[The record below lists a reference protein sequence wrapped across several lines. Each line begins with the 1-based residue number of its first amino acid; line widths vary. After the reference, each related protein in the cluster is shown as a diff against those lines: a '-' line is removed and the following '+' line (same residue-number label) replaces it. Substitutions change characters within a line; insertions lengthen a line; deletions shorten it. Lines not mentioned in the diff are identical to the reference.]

1 MLWIFLAILFASIA
15 LGLPIAFGLGVAA
28 VVMAVLSDIPL
39 SILIEQSI
47 RGVNSFPLLAIP
59 FFILVGEVMSAGG
72 IARRL
77 MDLAGA
83 LVGFIRGGLGQ
94 VAITGSMFFGGISGS
109 AVADT
114 AATGAM
120 MIPSMT
126 RQGYTAPQATAINT
140 VSSVIGIII
149 PPSIPLILYGIVTE
163 TSISR
168 LFIAG
173 IVPGLLIGLALMVTT
188 FIMASL
194 EHAGQTRKFRL
205 APLWQAF
212 KAAWLALVLPVIVV
226 GGIIAGVFTA
236 TEAAVAALLYSLFIS
251 VVCYREIRLGD
262 LWGMCIR
269 TARLTGMVMLLLAFA
284 TVIAWFLTINMVPQT
299 LVQQVQAI
307 TQEPFLLLLIVAA
320 LLLLIVAALLL
331 LIVAALLLL
340 IGFVMDLTPAM
351 VIMAPMLAPIVTSV
365 GVDPAYFGVLMAFIL
380 GIGLLTPPVGT
391 CLYVG
396 CGVGKVSMES
406 LVKAMLPYYAALL
419 VMLLV
424 LVAFPGLVTWLPDL
438 TAVRGN

>member
-1 MLWIFLAILFASIA
+1 MLWIFLGILFASIA
-15 LGLPIAFGLGVAA
+15 IGLPIAFGLGIAA
-28 VVMAVLSDIPL
+28 VVLAVISDIPL
-39 SILIEQSI
+39 SILIEQSL
-47 RGVNSFPLLAIP
+47 RGVNNFPLLAIP

-77 MDLAGA
+77 MELAGA

-114 AATGAM
+114 AATGSM
-120 MIPSMT
+120 MIPSMKQ
-126 RQGYTAPQATAINT
+126 QGYSAPHATAINT

-149 PPSIPLILYGIVTE
+149 PPSIPLILFGIVTE

-173 IVPGLLIGLALMVTT
+173 IVPGVMIGFALMVTT
-188 FIMASL
+188 FIMASI

-205 APLWQAF
+205 DLLWHAF
-212 KAAWLALVLPVIVV
+212 KQAWLAMLLPVIVI
-226 GGIIAGVFTA
+226 GGIIGGVFTA

-251 VVCYREIRLGD
+251 LVVYREFQVRE
-262 LWGMCIR
+262 LWGMLVR
-269 TARLTGMVMLLLAFA
+269 TARLTGMVLLLLAFA

-299 LVQQVQAI
+299 LVEQVRAI
-307 TQEPFLLLLIVAA
+307 TQDPFWLLMIVAGLLLLV
-320 LLLLIVAALLL
+320 
-331 LIVAALLLL
+331 
-340 IGFVMDLTPAM
+340 GFVMDLTPAM
-351 VIMAPMLAPIVTSV
+351 VIMAPMLTPIVTSV
-365 GVDPAYFGVLMAFIL
+365 GIDPVYFGVLMAFVL

-396 CGVGKVSMES
+396 CGVGKVSMEQ

-419 VMLLV
+419 VV
-424 LVAFPGLVTWLPDL
+424 LVILIAFPGLVTWLPEL
-438 TAVRGN
+438 TAVSGN

>member
-1 MLWIFLAILFASIA
+1 MLWIFLGILFASLA
-15 LGLPIAFGLGVAA
+15 LGLPIAFGLGIAA

-39 SILIEQSI
+39 SIMIEQSV

-59 FFILVGEVMSAGG
+59 FFILVGEVMSNGG

-77 MDLAGA
+77 MELAGA
-83 LVGFIRGGLGQ
+83 LVGFVRGGLGQ

-120 MIPSMT
+120 MIPPMKQ
-126 RQGYTAPQATAINT
+126 QGYTAPQATAINT

-149 PPSIPLILYGIVTE
+149 PPSIPLILFGIVTE

-173 IVPGLLIGLALMVTT
+173 IVPGILIAFALMATT
-188 FIMASL
+188 FIMATIG
-194 EHAGQTRKFRL
+194 HAGQTRKFRL
-205 APLWQAF
+205 DVLWEAF
-212 KAAWLALVLPVIVV
+212 KAAWLALVLPVIVI
-226 GGIIAGVFTA
+226 GGIIGGVFTA

-251 VVCYREIRLGD
+251 LVVYREFKLRE
-262 LWGMCIR
+262 LWGMLIR
-269 TARLTGMVMLLLAFA
+269 TARLTGMVLLLLAFA

-299 LVQQVQAI
+299 LVTQVQAI
-307 TQEPFLLLLIVAA
+307 TQEPFLLLLIVAG
-320 LLLLIVAALLL
+320 LLLLV
-331 LIVAALLLL
+331 
-340 IGFVMDLTPAM
+340 GFVMDLTPAM
-351 VIMAPMLAPIVTSV
+351 VIMAPMLTPIVTSV
-365 GVDPAYFGVLMAFIL
+365 GVDPVYFGVLMSFIL

-396 CGVGKVSMES
+396 CGVGKVSMEQ

-419 VMLLV
+419 VV
-424 LVAFPGLVTWLPDL
+424 LVILIAFPGIVTWLPDL

>member
-1 MLWIFLAILFASIA
+1 MLWIFLGILFASIA
-15 LGLPIAFGLGVAA
+15 IGLPIAFGLGVAA
-28 VVMAVLSDIPL
+28 VVMAVLSDISL
-39 SILIEQSI
+39 SVLVEQSI
-47 RGVNSFPLLAIP
+47 RGVNNFPLLAIP

-83 LVGFIRGGLGQ
+83 LVGFIKGGLGQ

-120 MIPSMT
+120 MIPSMKQ
-126 RQGYTAPQATAINT
+126 QGYSAPHATAINT

-173 IVPGLLIGLALMVTT
+173 IVPGLLIGGALMVTT
-188 FIMASL
+188 FIMASI
-194 EHAGQTRKFRL
+194 EHAGQTRRFRL
-205 APLWQAF
+205 DILWQAF
-212 KAAWLALVLPVIVV
+212 KSAALALFLPVIVI
-226 GGIIAGVFTA
+226 GGIIGGVFTA

-251 VVCYREIRLGD
+251 LVVYREFHPRE
-262 LWGMCIR
+262 LWGMLIR
-269 TARLTGMVMLLLAFA
+269 TARLTGMVLLLLAFA

-299 LVQQVQAI
+299 LVMQVQAI
-307 TQEPFLLLLIVAA
+307 TQDPFWLLMIVAA
-320 LLLLIVAALLL
+320 LLLLV
-331 LIVAALLLL
+331 
-340 IGFVMDLTPAM
+340 GFVMDLTPAM
-351 VIMAPMLAPIVTSV
+351 VIMAPMLTPIVV
-365 GVDPAYFGVLMAFIL
+365 AVNIDPAYFGVLMAYVL

-396 CGVGKVSMES
+396 CGVGRVTMEQ
-406 LVKAMLPYYAALL
+406 LVRAMLPYYVALL
-419 VMLLV
+419 VV
-424 LVAFPGLVTWLPDL
+424 LVILIAFPGLVTWLPDL

>member
-1 MLWIFLAILFASIA
+1 MLWIFLGILFASLA
-15 LGLPIAFGLGVAA
+15 LGLPIAFGLGIVA

-59 FFILVGEVMSAGG
+59 FFILVGEVMSNGG

-77 MDLAGA
+77 MELAGA
-83 LVGFIRGGLGQ
+83 LVGFVRGGLGQ

-126 RQGYTAPQATAINT
+126 KQGYTAPQATAINT

-173 IVPGLLIGLALMVTT
+173 IVPGILIGFGLMTTT
-188 FIMASL
+188 FIMATIG
-194 EHAGQTRKFRL
+194 HAGQTRKFRFDV
-205 APLWQAF
+205 LWQAF
-212 KAAWLALVLPVIVV
+212 KAAWLALVLPVLVI
-226 GGIIAGVFTA
+226 GGIIGGIFTA

-251 VVCYREIRLGD
+251 LVVYREFKITA
-262 LWGMCIR
+262 LWGMLIR
-269 TARLTGMVMLLLAFA
+269 TARLTGMVLLLLAFA

-299 LVQQVQAI
+299 LVTQVQAI
-307 TQEPFLLLLIVAA
+307 TQDPFLLLLIVAG
-320 LLLLIVAALLL
+320 LLLLV
-331 LIVAALLLL
+331 
-340 IGFVMDLTPAM
+340 GFVMDLTPAM
-351 VIMAPMLAPIVTSV
+351 VIMAPMLTPIVTSV
-365 GVDPAYFGVLMAFIL
+365 GVDPVYFGVLMAFIL

-396 CGVGKVSMES
+396 CGVGKVSMEQ
-406 LVKAMLPYYAALL
+406 LVKAMLPYYATLL
-419 VMLLV
+419 VV
-424 LVAFPGLVTWLPDL
+424 LVILIAFPGIVTWLPDL
-438 TAVRGN
+438 TDVRGN

>member
-1 MLWIFLAILFASIA
+1 MLWIFLGILFASLA
-15 LGLPIAFGLGVAA
+15 LGLPIAFGLGIAA
-28 VVMAVLSDIPL
+28 VVMALLSDIPL

-59 FFILVGEVMSAGG
+59 FFILVGEVMSNGG

-77 MDLAGA
+77 MELAGA
-83 LVGFIRGGLGQ
+83 LVGFVRGGLGQ

-126 RQGYTAPQATAINT
+126 KQGYTAPQATAINT

-149 PPSIPLILYGIVTE
+149 PPSIPLILFGIVTE

-173 IVPGLLIGLALMVTT
+173 IVPGILIGFGLMATT
-188 FIMASL
+188 FIMATIG
-194 EHAGQTRKFRL
+194 HAGQTRKFRFDV
-205 APLWQAF
+205 LWQAF
-212 KAAWLALVLPVIVV
+212 KAAWLALVLPVIVI
-226 GGIIAGVFTA
+226 GGIIGGVFTA

-251 VVCYREIRLGD
+251 LVVYREFKITA
-262 LWGMCIR
+262 LWGMLIR
-269 TARLTGMVMLLLAFA
+269 TARLTGMVLLLLAFA

-299 LVQQVQAI
+299 LVTQVQAI
-307 TQEPFLLLLIVAA
+307 TQDPFLLLLIVAG
-320 LLLLIVAALLL
+320 LLLLV
-331 LIVAALLLL
+331 
-340 IGFVMDLTPAM
+340 GFVMDLTPAM
-351 VIMAPMLAPIVTSV
+351 VIMAPMLTPIVTSV
-365 GVDPAYFGVLMAFIL
+365 GVDPVYFGVLMAFIL

-396 CGVGKVSMES
+396 CGVGKVSMEQ
-406 LVKAMLPYYAALL
+406 LVKAMLPYYATLL
-419 VMLLV
+419 VV
-424 LVAFPGLVTWLPDL
+424 LVILIAFPGIVTWLPDL

>member
-1 MLWIFLAILFASIA
+1 MLWIFLGILFVSLAI
-15 LGLPIAFGLGVAA
+15 GLPIAFGLGIAA
-28 VVMAVLSDIPL
+28 VIMALLSDIPL

-47 RGVNSFPLLAIP
+47 RGVNSFTLLAIP
-59 FFILVGEVMSAGG
+59 FFILVGEVMSHGG

-77 MDLAGA
+77 MELAGA
-83 LVGFIRGGLGQ
+83 LVGFVRGGLGQ

-126 RQGYTAPQATAINT
+126 KQGYTAPQATAINT

-173 IVPGLLIGLALMVTT
+173 IVPGILIGFGLMVTT
-188 FIMASL
+188 FIMATIG
-194 EHAGQTRKFRL
+194 HAGQTRKFRFD
-205 APLWQAF
+205 ALWQAF
-212 KAAWLALVLPVIVV
+212 KAAWLALVLPVIVI
-226 GGIIAGVFTA
+226 GGIIGGIFTA

-251 VVCYREIRLGD
+251 LVVYREFKITA
-262 LWGMCIR
+262 LWGMLIR
-269 TARLTGMVMLLLAFA
+269 TARLTGMVLLLLAFA

-299 LVQQVQAI
+299 LVTQVQAI
-307 TQEPFLLLLIVAA
+307 TQDPFHLLLIVAG
-320 LLLLIVAALLL
+320 LLLLV
-331 LIVAALLLL
+331 
-340 IGFVMDLTPAM
+340 GFVMDLTPAM
-351 VIMAPMLAPIVTSV
+351 VIMAPMLTPIVTSV
-365 GVDPAYFGVLMAFIL
+365 GIDPVYFGVLMAFVL

-396 CGVGKVSMES
+396 CGVGKVSMEQ
-406 LVKAMLPYYAALL
+406 LVKAMLPYYATLL
-419 VMLLV
+419 IV
-424 LVAFPGLVTWLPDL
+424 LVILIAFPGIVTWLPDL
-438 TAVRGN
+438 TAVRG

>member
-126 RQGYTAPQATAINT
+126 RQGYSAPQATAINT

-194 EHAGQTRKFRL
+194 EHAGQTRQFRL

-320 LLLLIVAALLL
+320 LLLLI
-331 LIVAALLLL
+331 
-340 IGFVMDLTPAM
+340 GFVMDLTPAM

>member
-1 MLWIFLAILFASIA
+1 MLWIFLGILFASLA
-15 LGLPIAFGLGVAA
+15 LGLPIAFGLGIAA
-28 VVMAVLSDIPL
+28 VVMAFLSDIPL
-39 SILIEQSI
+39 SILIEQSV

-59 FFILVGEVMSAGG
+59 FFILVGEVMSNGG

-77 MDLAGA
+77 MELAGA
-83 LVGFIRGGLGQ
+83 LVGFVRGGLGQ

-126 RQGYTAPQATAINT
+126 KQGYSAPQATAINT

-149 PPSIPLILYGIVTE
+149 PPSIPLILFGIVTE

-173 IVPGLLIGLALMVTT
+173 IVPGILIGFGLMATT
-188 FIMASL
+188 FIMATIG
-194 EHAGQTRKFRL
+194 HAGQTRKFRFDV
-205 APLWQAF
+205 LWQAF
-212 KAAWLALVLPVIVV
+212 KAAWLALVLPFIVI
-226 GGIIAGVFTA
+226 GGIIGGIFTA

-251 VVCYREIRLGD
+251 LVVYREFKVSA
-262 LWGMCIR
+262 LWGMLIR
-269 TARLTGMVMLLLAFA
+269 TARLTGMVLLLLAFA

-299 LVQQVQAI
+299 LVTQVQAI
-307 TQEPFLLLLIVAA
+307 TQDPFLLLLIVAG
-320 LLLLIVAALLL
+320 LLLLV
-331 LIVAALLLL
+331 
-340 IGFVMDLTPAM
+340 GFVMDLTPAM
-351 VIMAPMLAPIVTSV
+351 VIMAPMLTPIVTSV
-365 GVDPAYFGVLMAFIL
+365 GVDPVYFGVLMAFIL

-396 CGVGKVSMES
+396 CGVGKVSMEQ

-419 VMLLV
+419 VV
-424 LVAFPGLVTWLPDL
+424 LVILIAFPGIVTWLPDL
-438 TAVRGN
+438 TAVSGN

>member
-1 MLWIFLAILFASIA
+1 
-15 LGLPIAFGLGVAA
+15 
-28 VVMAVLSDIPL
+28 
-39 SILIEQSI
+39 
-47 RGVNSFPLLAIP
+47 
-59 FFILVGEVMSAGG
+59 
-72 IARRL
+72 
-77 MDLAGA
+77 DLAGA
-83 LVGFIRGGLGQ
+83 LVGFVRGGLGQ

-126 RQGYTAPQATAINT
+126 KQGYTAPQATAINT

-149 PPSIPLILYGIVTE
+149 PPSIPLILFGIVTE

-173 IVPGLLIGLALMVTT
+173 IVPGILIAAGLMTTT
-188 FIMASL
+188 FIMATIG
-194 EHAGQTRKFRL
+194 HAGQTRKFRL
-205 APLWQAF
+205 DVLWEAF
-212 KAAWLALVLPVIVV
+212 KAAWLALVLPVIVI
-226 GGIIAGVFTA
+226 GGIIGGVFTA

-251 VVCYREIRLGD
+251 LIVYREFKITE
-262 LWGMCIR
+262 LWGMLIR
-269 TARLTGMVMLLLAFA
+269 TARLTGMVLLLLAFA

-299 LVQQVQAI
+299 LVTQVQAI
-307 TQEPFLLLLIVAA
+307 TQDPFLLLLIVAG
-320 LLLLIVAALLL
+320 LLLLV
-331 LIVAALLLL
+331 
-340 IGFVMDLTPAM
+340 GFVMDLTPAM
-351 VIMAPMLAPIVTSV
+351 VIMAPMLTPIVTSV
-365 GVDPAYFGVLMAFIL
+365 GVDPVYFGVLMSFIL

-396 CGVGKVSMES
+396 CGVGKVSMEQ

-419 VMLLV
+419 VV
-424 LVAFPGLVTWLPDL
+424 LVILIAFPGIVTWLPDL

>member
-1 MLWIFLAILFASIA
+1 MLWIFLAILFASIGI
-15 LGLPIAFGLGVAA
+15 GLPIAFGLGVAA
-28 VVMAVLSDIPL
+28 VVMAVMSDIPL

-59 FFILVGEVMSAGG
+59 FFILVGEVMSQGG

-83 LVGFIRGGLGQ
+83 LVGFMRGGLGQ

-120 MIPSMT
+120 MIPSMKQ
-126 RQGYTAPQATAINT
+126 QGYSAPHATAINT

-149 PPSIPLILYGIVTE
+149 PPSIPLILFGIVTE

-173 IVPGLLIGLALMVTT
+173 IVPGMLIGFALMFTT
-188 FIMASL
+188 FILASL
-194 EHAGQTRKFRL
+194 KHAGQTRKFRL
-205 APLWQAF
+205 DVLWEAF
-212 KAAWLALVLPVIVV
+212 KAAWLALVLPVIVI

-236 TEAAVAALLYSLFIS
+236 TEAAVAALLYSLAIS
-251 VVCYREIRLGD
+251 LLVYREFPLRD
-262 LWGMCIR
+262 LWGMLIR
-269 TARLTGMVMLLLAFA
+269 TARLTGMVLLLLAFA

-307 TQEPFLLLLIVAA
+307 TQDPFWLLMIVAGLLLLV
-320 LLLLIVAALLL
+320 
-331 LIVAALLLL
+331 
-340 IGFVMDLTPAM
+340 GFVMDLTPAM
-351 VIMAPMLAPIVTSV
+351 VIMAPMLTPIATSV
-365 GVDPAYFGVLMAFIL
+365 GVDPVYFGVLMAYIL

-396 CGVGKVSMES
+396 CGVGKVSMEQ
-406 LVKAMLPYYAALL
+406 LVKAMLPYYVALL
-419 VMLLV
+419 VV
-424 LVAFPGLVTWLPDL
+424 LVILIAFPGIVTWLPDL
-438 TAVRGN
+438 TAVSGS

>member
-1 MLWIFLAILFASIA
+1 MLWIFLGILFASLA

-59 FFILVGEVMSAGG
+59 FFILVGEVMSNGG

-83 LVGFIRGGLGQ
+83 LVGFVRGGLGQ

-126 RQGYTAPQATAINT
+126 QQGYTAPQATAINT

-149 PPSIPLILYGIVTE
+149 PPSIPLILFGIVTE

-173 IVPGLLIGLALMVTT
+173 IVPGLLIGFGLMVTT
-188 FIMASL
+188 FIMASIG
-194 EHAGQTRKFRL
+194 HAGQTRKFRL
-205 APLWQAF
+205 DLLWQAF
-212 KAAWLALVLPVIVV
+212 KAAWLALVLPVIVI
-226 GGIIAGVFTA
+226 GGIIGGVFTA

-251 VVCYREIRLGD
+251 LVVYREFKLRE
-262 LWGMCIR
+262 LWGMLIR
-269 TARLTGMVMLLLAFA
+269 TARLTGMVLLLLAFA
-284 TVIAWFLTINMVPQT
+284 TIIAWFLTINMVPQT
-299 LVQQVQAI
+299 LVSQVQAI
-307 TQEPFLLLLIVAA
+307 TQDPFLLLLIVAG
-320 LLLLIVAALLL
+320 LLLLV
-331 LIVAALLLL
+331 
-340 IGFVMDLTPAM
+340 GFVMDLTPAM
-351 VIMAPMLAPIVTSV
+351 VIMAPMLTPIVTSV
-365 GVDPAYFGVLMAFIL
+365 GIDPVYFGVLMAFVL

-396 CGVGKVSMES
+396 CGVGKVSMEA
-406 LVKAMLPYYAALL
+406 LVRAMLPYYATLL
-419 VMLLV
+419 VV
-424 LVAFPGLVTWLPDL
+424 LVILIAFPGIVTWLPNL
-438 TAVRGN
+438 TDVSG

>member
-1 MLWIFLAILFASIA
+1 MLWIFLGILFVSIA
-15 LGLPIAFGLGVAA
+15 IGLPIAFGLGVAA
-28 VVMAVLSDIPL
+28 LVMALLSGIPL

-59 FFILVGEVMSAGG
+59 FFILVGEVMSNGG

-83 LVGFIRGGLGQ
+83 LVGFMRGGLGQ

-120 MIPSMT
+120 MIPSMKQ
-126 RQGYTAPQATAINT
+126 QGYSAPHATAINT

-173 IVPGLLIGLALMVTT
+173 IVPGLLIGFGLMVTT
-188 FIMASL
+188 FILATL
-194 EHAGQTRKFRL
+194 KHRGQTREFRL
-205 APLWQAF
+205 DRLWEAF
-212 KAAWLALVLPVIVV
+212 KGAWLALVLPVIVI
-226 GGIIAGVFTA
+226 GGIIGGVFTA
-236 TEAAVAALLYSLFIS
+236 TEAAVAALLYSLAIS
-251 VVCYREIRLGD
+251 LLVYREFPLRD
-262 LWGMCIR
+262 LWGMLVR
-269 TARLTGMVMLLLAFA
+269 TARLTGMVLLLLAFA

-299 LVQQVQAI
+299 LVRQVQAI
-307 TQEPFLLLLIVAA
+307 TQDPFWLLMIVAFLLLLV
-320 LLLLIVAALLL
+320 
-331 LIVAALLLL
+331 
-340 IGFVMDLTPAM
+340 GFVMDLTPAM

-365 GVDPAYFGVLMAFIL
+365 GVDPVYFGVLMAYIL

-396 CGVGKVSMES
+396 CGVGKVSMEQ
-406 LVKAMLPYYAALL
+406 LVKAMLPYYVALL
-419 VMLLV
+419 VV
-424 LVAFPGLVTWLPDL
+424 LVILIAFPGIVTWLPDL
-438 TAVRGN
+438 AAVSGN

>member
-1 MLWIFLAILFASIA
+1 MLWIFLGILFASIII
-15 LGLPIAFGLGVAA
+15 GLPIAFGLGVAA
-28 VVMAVLSDIPL
+28 LVMALLSGVPL
-39 SILIEQSI
+39 SILVEQSV

-120 MIPSMT
+120 MIPSMKQ
-126 RQGYTAPQATAINT
+126 QGYTAPHATAINT

-173 IVPGLLIGLALMVTT
+173 IVPGILIGFALMVTT

-194 EHAGQTRKFRL
+194 EHSGQTRKFRL
-205 APLWQAF
+205 DVLWQAF
-212 KAAWLALVLPVIVV
+212 KAAWLALVLPVIVI
-226 GGIIAGVFTA
+226 GGIIGGVFTA

-251 VVCYREIRLGD
+251 VVIYRQIELRD
-262 LWGMCIR
+262 LWGMLIR
-269 TARLTGMVMLLLAFA
+269 TARLTGMVLLLLAFA

-307 TQEPFLLLLIVAA
+307 TQDPFWLLLIVAG
-320 LLLLIVAALLL
+320 LLLLV
-331 LIVAALLLL
+331 
-340 IGFVMDLTPAM
+340 GFVMDLTPAM
-351 VIMAPMLAPIVTSV
+351 VIMAPMLTPIVTSV
-365 GVDPAYFGVLMAFIL
+365 GIDPVYFGVLMAFVL

-396 CGVGKVSMES
+396 CGVGKVSMEQ
-406 LVKAMLPYYAALL
+406 LVRAMLPYYGALL
-419 VMLLV
+419 VV
-424 LVAFPGLVTWLPDL
+424 LVILIAFPGLATWLPDL
-438 TAVRGN
+438 TAVRG

>member
-1 MLWIFLAILFASIA
+1 MLWIFLGILFVSLA
-15 LGLPIAFGLGVAA
+15 LGLPIAFGLGIAA
-28 VVMAVLSDIPL
+28 VVMALLSDIPL

-59 FFILVGEVMSAGG
+59 FFILVGEVMSNGG

-77 MDLAGA
+77 MELAGA
-83 LVGFIRGGLGQ
+83 LVGFVRGGLGQ

-126 RQGYTAPQATAINT
+126 KQGYTAPQATAINT

-149 PPSIPLILYGIVTE
+149 PPSIPLILFGIVTE

-173 IVPGLLIGLALMVTT
+173 IVPGILIGFGLMLTT
-188 FIMASL
+188 FIMATIG
-194 EHAGQTRKFRL
+194 HAGQTRKFRFDI
-205 APLWQAF
+205 LWQAF
-212 KAAWLALVLPVIVV
+212 KAAWLALVLPVIVI
-226 GGIIAGVFTA
+226 GGIIGGIFTA

-251 VVCYREIRLGD
+251 LVVYREFKITA
-262 LWGMCIR
+262 LWGMLIR
-269 TARLTGMVMLLLAFA
+269 TARLTGMVLLLLAFA

-299 LVQQVQAI
+299 LVTQVQAI
-307 TQEPFLLLLIVAA
+307 TQDPFLLLLIVAG
-320 LLLLIVAALLL
+320 LLLLV
-331 LIVAALLLL
+331 
-340 IGFVMDLTPAM
+340 GFVMDLTPAM
-351 VIMAPMLAPIVTSV
+351 VIMAPMLTPIVTSV
-365 GVDPAYFGVLMAFIL
+365 GVDPVYFGVLMAFIL

-396 CGVGKVSMES
+396 CGVGKVSMEQ
-406 LVKAMLPYYAALL
+406 LIKAMLPYYAALL
-419 VMLLV
+419 VV
-424 LVAFPGLVTWLPDL
+424 LVILIAFPGIVTWLPDL
-438 TAVRGN
+438 SAVRGN

>member
-1 MLWIFLAILFASIA
+1 MLWIFLGILFASIA
-15 LGLPIAFGLGVAA
+15 IGLPIAFGLGVAA
-28 VVMAVLSDIPL
+28 VVLAVISDIPL

-47 RGVNSFPLLAIP
+47 RGVNNFPLLAIP

-114 AATGAM
+114 AATGSM
-120 MIPSMT
+120 MIPSMKQ
-126 RQGYTAPQATAINT
+126 QGYSAPHATAINT

-149 PPSIPLILYGIVTE
+149 PPSIPLILFGIVTE

-168 LFIAG
+168 LFVAG
-173 IVPGLLIGLALMVTT
+173 IVPGVMIGFALMVTT
-188 FIMASL
+188 FIMASI

-205 APLWQAF
+205 DLLWQAF
-212 KAAWLALVLPVIVV
+212 KQAWLAMLLPVIVI
-226 GGIIAGVFTA
+226 GGIIGGVFTA

-251 VVCYREIRLGD
+251 LAVYREFQVRE
-262 LWGMCIR
+262 LWGMLVR
-269 TARLTGMVMLLLAFA
+269 TARLTGMVLLLLAFA

-299 LVQQVQAI
+299 LVEQVRAI
-307 TQEPFLLLLIVAA
+307 TQDPFWLLMIVAGLLLLV
-320 LLLLIVAALLL
+320 
-331 LIVAALLLL
+331 
-340 IGFVMDLTPAM
+340 GFVMDLTPAM
-351 VIMAPMLAPIVTSV
+351 VIMAPMLTPIVTSV
-365 GVDPAYFGVLMAFIL
+365 GIDPVYFGVLMAFVL

-396 CGVGKVSMES
+396 CGVGKVSMEQ

-419 VMLLV
+419 VV
-424 LVAFPGLVTWLPDL
+424 LVILIAFPGLVTWLPEL
-438 TAVRGN
+438 TDVRGN

>member
-1 MLWIFLAILFASIA
+1 MLWIFLGILFASLA

-28 VVMAVLSDIPL
+28 VVMALLSDIPL
-39 SILIEQSI
+39 SIMIEQSI

-59 FFILVGEVMSAGG
+59 FFILVGEVMSNGG

-77 MDLAGA
+77 MELAGA
-83 LVGFIRGGLGQ
+83 LVGFVRGGLGQ

-126 RQGYTAPQATAINT
+126 KQGYTAPQATAINT

-149 PPSIPLILYGIVTE
+149 PPSIPLILFGIVTE

-173 IVPGLLIGLALMVTT
+173 IVPGVLIGFGLMATT
-188 FIMASL
+188 FIMATIG
-194 EHAGQTRKFRL
+194 HAGQTRKFRFDV
-205 APLWQAF
+205 LWQAF
-212 KAAWLALVLPVIVV
+212 KAAWLALVLPVIVI
-226 GGIIAGVFTA
+226 GGIIGGVFTA

-251 VVCYREIRLGD
+251 LVVYREFHIRE
-262 LWGMCIR
+262 LWGMLIR
-269 TARLTGMVMLLLAFA
+269 TARLTGMVLLLLAFA

-299 LVQQVQAI
+299 LVTQVQAI
-307 TQEPFLLLLIVAA
+307 TQDPFLLLLIVAG
-320 LLLLIVAALLL
+320 LLLLV
-331 LIVAALLLL
+331 
-340 IGFVMDLTPAM
+340 GFVMDLTPAM
-351 VIMAPMLAPIVTSV
+351 VIMAPMLTPIVTSV
-365 GVDPAYFGVLMAFIL
+365 GVDPVYFGVLMAFIL

-396 CGVGKVSMES
+396 CGVGKVSMEQ

-419 VMLLV
+419 VV
-424 LVAFPGLVTWLPDL
+424 LVILIAFPGIVTWLPDL

>member
-1 MLWIFLAILFASIA
+1 MLWIFLGILFVSLA
-15 LGLPIAFGLGVAA
+15 LGLPIAFGLGIAA

-59 FFILVGEVMSAGG
+59 FFIMVGEVMSNGG

-77 MDLAGA
+77 MELAGA
-83 LVGFIRGGLGQ
+83 LVGFVRGGLGQ

-126 RQGYTAPQATAINT
+126 KQGYTAPQATAINT

-149 PPSIPLILYGIVTE
+149 PPSIPLILFGIVTE

-173 IVPGLLIGLALMVTT
+173 IVPGILIGFGLMATT
-188 FIMASL
+188 FIMATIG
-194 EHAGQTRKFRL
+194 HAGQTRKFRFDV
-205 APLWQAF
+205 LWQAF
-212 KAAWLALVLPVIVV
+212 KAAWLALVLPVLVI
-226 GGIIAGVFTA
+226 GGIIGGIFTA

-251 VVCYREIRLGD
+251 LVVYREFKITA
-262 LWGMCIR
+262 LWGMLIR
-269 TARLTGMVMLLLAFA
+269 TARLTGMVLLLLAFA

-299 LVQQVQAI
+299 LVTQVQAI
-307 TQEPFLLLLIVAA
+307 TQDPFLLLLIVAG
-320 LLLLIVAALLL
+320 LLLLV
-331 LIVAALLLL
+331 
-340 IGFVMDLTPAM
+340 GFVMDLTPAM
-351 VIMAPMLAPIVTSV
+351 VIMAPMLTPIVESV
-365 GVDPAYFGVLMAFIL
+365 GIDPVYFGVLMAFIL

-396 CGVGKVSMES
+396 CGVGKVSMEQ
-406 LVKAMLPYYAALL
+406 LVKAMLPYYATLL
-419 VMLLV
+419 VV
-424 LVAFPGLVTWLPDL
+424 LVILIAFPGIVTWLPDL
-438 TAVRGN
+438 TAVSGN

>member
-1 MLWIFLAILFASIA
+1 MLWIFLGILFASIVI
-15 LGLPIAFGLGVAA
+15 GLPIAFGLGVAA
-28 VVMAVLSDIPL
+28 LVMAVLSDVSL
-39 SILIEQSI
+39 SILVEQSV

-83 LVGFIRGGLGQ
+83 LVGFMRGGLGQ

-120 MIPSMT
+120 MIPSMKQ
-126 RQGYTAPQATAINT
+126 QGYSAPHATAINT

-149 PPSIPLILYGIVTE
+149 PPSIPLILFGIVTE

-173 IVPGLLIGLALMVTT
+173 IVPGILIGLALMVTT

-194 EHAGQTRKFRL
+194 QHSGQTRRFRL
-205 APLWQAF
+205 DLLWQAF
-212 KAAWLALVLPVIVV
+212 KEAWLALVLPVIVI
-226 GGIIAGVFTA
+226 GGIIGGVFTA

-251 VVCYREIRLGD
+251 LVVYREFRLHE
-262 LWGMCIR
+262 LWGMLVR
-269 TARLTGMVMLLLAFA
+269 TARLTGMVLLLLAFA

-299 LVQQVQAI
+299 LVTQVQAI
-307 TQEPFLLLLIVAA
+307 TQDPFWLLMIVAGLLLV
-320 LLLLIVAALLL
+320 V
-331 LIVAALLLL
+331 
-340 IGFVMDLTPAM
+340 GFVMDLTPAM
-351 VIMAPMLAPIVTSV
+351 VIMAPMLTPIVTSV
-365 GVDPAYFGVLMAFIL
+365 GIDPVYFGVLMAFVL

-396 CGVGKVSMES
+396 CGVGKVSMEQ
-406 LVKAMLPYYAALL
+406 LVRAMLPYYGALL
-419 VMLLV
+419 VV
-424 LVAFPGLVTWLPDL
+424 LVILIAFPGIVTWLPDL

>member
-1 MLWIFLAILFASIA
+1 MLWIFLGILFASLA
-15 LGLPIAFGLGVAA
+15 LGLPIAFGLGIAA
-28 VVMAVLSDIPL
+28 VVMALLSDIPL
-39 SILIEQSI
+39 SIMIEQSI

-59 FFILVGEVMSAGG
+59 FFILVGEVMSNGG

-83 LVGFIRGGLGQ
+83 LVGFVRGGLGQ

-126 RQGYTAPQATAINT
+126 KQGYTAPQATAINT

-149 PPSIPLILYGIVTE
+149 PPSIPLILFGIVTE

-173 IVPGLLIGLALMVTT
+173 IVPGILIGFGLMVTT
-188 FIMASL
+188 FIMATIG
-194 EHAGQTRKFRL
+194 HAGQTRKFRFDV
-205 APLWQAF
+205 LWQAF
-212 KAAWLALVLPVIVV
+212 KAAWLALVLPVIVI
-226 GGIIAGVFTA
+226 GGIIGGVFTA

-251 VVCYREIRLGD
+251 LVVYREFQITE
-262 LWGMCIR
+262 LWGMLIR
-269 TARLTGMVMLLLAFA
+269 TARLTGMVLLLLAFA

-299 LVQQVQAI
+299 LVTQVQSI
-307 TQEPFLLLLIVAA
+307 TQDPFLLLLIVAG
-320 LLLLIVAALLL
+320 LLLLV
-331 LIVAALLLL
+331 
-340 IGFVMDLTPAM
+340 GFVMDLTPAM
-351 VIMAPMLAPIVTSV
+351 VIMAPMLTPIVTSV
-365 GVDPAYFGVLMAFIL
+365 GVDPVYFGVLMSFVL

-396 CGVGKVSMES
+396 CGVGKVSMEQ

-419 VMLLV
+419 VV
-424 LVAFPGLVTWLPDL
+424 LVILIAFPGIVTWLPDL

>member
-1 MLWIFLAILFASIA
+1 MLWIFLAILFASIII
-15 LGLPIAFGLGVAA
+15 GLPIAFGLGVAA

-47 RGVNSFPLLAIP
+47 RGVNNFPLLAIP
-59 FFILVGEVMSAGG
+59 FFILVGEVMSNGG

-77 MDLAGA
+77 MELAGA
-83 LVGFIRGGLGQ
+83 LVGFVRGGLGQ

-120 MIPSMT
+120 MIPSMKQ
-126 RQGYTAPQATAINT
+126 QGYSAPHATAINT

-149 PPSIPLILYGIVTE
+149 PPSIPLILFGIVTE

-173 IVPGLLIGLALMVTT
+173 IVPGLLIGFALMVTT
-188 FIMASL
+188 FIMASI
-194 EHAGQTRKFRL
+194 EHAGQTRKFELGR
-205 APLWQAF
+205 LWQAF
-212 KAAWLALVLPVIVV
+212 KAAWLALVLPVIVI
-226 GGIIAGVFTA
+226 GGILGGVFTA

-251 VVCYREIRLGD
+251 LVVYREFPPRE
-262 LWGMCIR
+262 LWGMLIR
-269 TARLTGMVMLLLAFA
+269 TARLTGMVLLLLAFA

-299 LVQQVQAI
+299 LVRQVQAI
-307 TQEPFLLLLIVAA
+307 TQDPFWLLMIVAGLLLLV
-320 LLLLIVAALLL
+320 
-331 LIVAALLLL
+331 
-340 IGFVMDLTPAM
+340 GFVMDLTPAM
-351 VIMAPMLAPIVTSV
+351 VIMAPMLTPIVTSV
-365 GVDPAYFGVLMAFIL
+365 GVDPVYFGVLMAFIL

-396 CGVGKVSMES
+396 CGVGRVSMEQ
-406 LVKAMLPYYAALL
+406 LVRAMLPYYAALL
-419 VMLLV
+419 VV
-424 LVAFPGLVTWLPDL
+424 LVVLIAFPGIVTWLPDMA
-438 TAVRGN
+438 AVRGN

>member
-1 MLWIFLAILFASIA
+1 MLWIFLGILFASIA

-28 VVMAVLSDIPL
+28 VVLAVLSDIPL
-39 SILIEQSI
+39 SILIEQSV
-47 RGVNSFPLLAIP
+47 RGVNNFPLLAIP
-59 FFILVGEVMSAGG
+59 FFILVGEVMSTGG

-77 MDLAGA
+77 MELAGA
-83 LVGFIRGGLGQ
+83 LVGFVRGGLGQ

-114 AATGAM
+114 AATGSM
-120 MIPSMT
+120 MIPSMKQ
-126 RQGYTAPQATAINT
+126 QGYSAPHATAINT

-149 PPSIPLILYGIVTE
+149 PPSIPLILFGIVTE

-173 IVPGLLIGLALMVTT
+173 IVPGMLIAFGLMVTT
-188 FIMASL
+188 FIMASFGG
-194 EHAGQTRKFRL
+194 AGQTRKFRL
-205 APLWQAF
+205 DLLWQAF
-212 KAAWLALVLPVIVV
+212 KAAWLALVLPVIVI
-226 GGIIAGVFTA
+226 GGIIGGVFTA

-251 VVCYREIRLGD
+251 LVFYREIRLRD
-262 LWGMCIR
+262 LWGMLIR
-269 TARLTGMVMLLLAFA
+269 TARLTGMVLLLLAFA

-299 LVQQVQAI
+299 LVRQVQAI

-320 LLLLIVAALLL
+320 LLLLV
-331 LIVAALLLL
+331 
-340 IGFVMDLTPAM
+340 GFVMDLTPAM
-351 VIMAPMLAPIVTSV
+351 VIMAPMLTPIVTTV
-365 GVDPAYFGVLMAFIL
+365 GVDAAYFGVLMAFIL

-419 VMLLV
+419 VV
-424 LVAFPGLVTWLPDL
+424 LVILIAFPGIVTWLPDL

>member
-1 MLWIFLAILFASIA
+1 MLWIFLGILFASLA
-15 LGLPIAFGLGVAA
+15 LGLPIAFGLGIAA
-28 VVMAVLSDIPL
+28 VIMALLSDIPL
-39 SILIEQSI
+39 SIMIEQSI

-59 FFILVGEVMSAGG
+59 FFILVGEVMSNGG

-83 LVGFIRGGLGQ
+83 LVGFVRGGLGQ

-126 RQGYTAPQATAINT
+126 KQGYTAPQATAINT

-149 PPSIPLILYGIVTE
+149 PPSIPLILFGIVTE

-173 IVPGLLIGLALMVTT
+173 IVPGILIAAGLMTTT
-188 FIMASL
+188 FIMATIG
-194 EHAGQTRKFRL
+194 HAGQTRKFRL
-205 APLWQAF
+205 DVLWEAF
-212 KAAWLALVLPVIVV
+212 KAAWLALVLPVIVI
-226 GGIIAGVFTA
+226 GGIIGGVFTA

-251 VVCYREIRLGD
+251 LIVYREFKITE
-262 LWGMCIR
+262 LWGMLIR
-269 TARLTGMVMLLLAFA
+269 TARLTGMVLLLLAFA

-299 LVQQVQAI
+299 LVTQVQAI
-307 TQEPFLLLLIVAA
+307 TQDPFLLLLIVAG
-320 LLLLIVAALLL
+320 LLLLV
-331 LIVAALLLL
+331 
-340 IGFVMDLTPAM
+340 GFVMDLTPAM
-351 VIMAPMLAPIVTSV
+351 VIMAPMLTPIVTSV
-365 GVDPAYFGVLMAFIL
+365 GVDPVYFGVLMAFIL

-396 CGVGKVSMES
+396 CGVGKVSMEQ
-406 LVKAMLPYYAALL
+406 LVKAMLPYYVALL
-419 VMLLV
+419 VV
-424 LVAFPGLVTWLPDL
+424 LVILIAFPGIVTWLPDL

>member
-1 MLWIFLAILFASIA
+1 MLWIFLGILFASLT

-28 VVMAVLSDIPL
+28 VVMALLSDIPL
-39 SILIEQSI
+39 SIMVEQSV

-59 FFILVGEVMSAGG
+59 FFILVGEVMSNGG

-77 MDLAGA
+77 MELAGA
-83 LVGFIRGGLGQ
+83 LVGFVRGGLGQ

-126 RQGYTAPQATAINT
+126 KQGYTAPQATAINT

-149 PPSIPLILYGIVTE
+149 PPSIPLILFGIVTE

-173 IVPGLLIGLALMVTT
+173 IVPGLLIGFGLMTTT
-188 FIMASL
+188 FIMASIGQ
-194 EHAGQTRKFRL
+194 AGQTRKFRL
-205 APLWQAF
+205 DLLWEAF
-212 KAAWLALVLPVIVV
+212 KAAWLALVLPVIVI
-226 GGIIAGVFTA
+226 GGIIGGVFTA
-236 TEAAVAALLYSLFIS
+236 TEAAVVALLYSLFIS
-251 VVCYREIRLGD
+251 LVFYREFKIRE
-262 LWGMCIR
+262 LWGMLIR
-269 TARLTGMVMLLLAFA
+269 TARLTGMVLLLLAFA

-299 LVQQVQAI
+299 LVTQVQAI
-307 TQEPFLLLLIVAA
+307 TQDPFLLLLIVAG
-320 LLLLIVAALLL
+320 LLLLV
-331 LIVAALLLL
+331 
-340 IGFVMDLTPAM
+340 GFVMDLTPAM
-351 VIMAPMLAPIVTSV
+351 VIMAPMLTPIVTSV
-365 GVDPAYFGVLMAFIL
+365 GVDPVYFGVLMSFIL

-396 CGVGKVSMES
+396 CGVGKVSMEQ

-419 VMLLV
+419 VV
-424 LVAFPGLVTWLPDL
+424 LVILIAFPGIVTWLPDL
-438 TAVRGN
+438 TAVSGN

>member
-1 MLWIFLAILFASIA
+1 MLWIFLGILFVSLA
-15 LGLPIAFGLGVAA
+15 LGLPIAFGLGIAA

-59 FFILVGEVMSAGG
+59 FFIMVGEVMSNGG

-77 MDLAGA
+77 MELAGA
-83 LVGFIRGGLGQ
+83 LVGFVRGGLGQ

-126 RQGYTAPQATAINT
+126 KQGYTAPQATAINT

-149 PPSIPLILYGIVTE
+149 PPSIPLILFGIVTE

-173 IVPGLLIGLALMVTT
+173 IVPGILIGFGLMATT
-188 FIMASL
+188 FIMATIGR
-194 EHAGQTRKFRL
+194 AGQTRKFRL
-205 APLWQAF
+205 DVLWQAF
-212 KAAWLALVLPVIVV
+212 KAAWLALVLPVLVI
-226 GGIIAGVFTA
+226 GGIIGGIFTA

-251 VVCYREIRLGD
+251 LVVYREFKITA
-262 LWGMCIR
+262 LWGMLIR
-269 TARLTGMVMLLLAFA
+269 TARLTGMVLLLLAFA

-299 LVQQVQAI
+299 LVTQVQAI
-307 TQEPFLLLLIVAA
+307 TQDPFLLLLIVAG
-320 LLLLIVAALLL
+320 LLLLV
-331 LIVAALLLL
+331 
-340 IGFVMDLTPAM
+340 GFVMDLTPAM
-351 VIMAPMLAPIVTSV
+351 VIMAPMLTPIVESV
-365 GVDPAYFGVLMAFIL
+365 GIDPVYFGVLMAFIL

-396 CGVGKVSMES
+396 CGVGKVSMEQ
-406 LVKAMLPYYAALL
+406 LVKAMLPYYATLL
-419 VMLLV
+419 VV
-424 LVAFPGLVTWLPDL
+424 LVILIAFPGIVTWLPDL
-438 TAVRGN
+438 TAVSGN

>member
-1 MLWIFLAILFASIA
+1 MLWIFLGILFVTIA

-28 VVMAVLSDIPL
+28 VVLAVLSDIPL
-39 SILIEQSI
+39 SILIEQSV
-47 RGVNSFPLLAIP
+47 RGVNNFPLLAIP
-59 FFILVGEVMSAGG
+59 FFILVGEVMSTGG

-77 MDLAGA
+77 MELAGA

-114 AATGAM
+114 AATGSM
-120 MIPSMT
+120 MIPSMKQ
-126 RQGYTAPQATAINT
+126 QGYSAPHATAINT

-149 PPSIPLILYGIVTE
+149 PPSIPLILFGIVTE

-173 IVPGLLIGLALMVTT
+173 IVPGLLIGFGLMVTT
-188 FIMASL
+188 FIMASFGGS
-194 EHAGQTRKFRL
+194 AGQTRKFRL
-205 APLWQAF
+205 DLLWQAF
-212 KAAWLALVLPVIVV
+212 KAAWLALVLPVIVI
-226 GGIIAGVFTA
+226 GGIIGGVFTA
-236 TEAAVAALLYSLFIS
+236 TEAAVVALLYSLFIS
-251 VVCYREIRLGD
+251 LVFYREIRLRD
-262 LWGMCIR
+262 LWGMLIR
-269 TARLTGMVMLLLAFA
+269 TARLTGMVLLLLAFA

-299 LVQQVQAI
+299 LVRQVQAI

-320 LLLLIVAALLL
+320 LLLLV
-331 LIVAALLLL
+331 
-340 IGFVMDLTPAM
+340 GFVMDLTPAM
-351 VIMAPMLAPIVTSV
+351 VIMAPMLTPIVTTV
-365 GVDPAYFGVLMAFIL
+365 GVDAAYFGVLMAFIL

-419 VMLLV
+419 VV
-424 LVAFPGLVTWLPDL
+424 LVILIAFPGIVTWLPDL

>member
-1 MLWIFLAILFASIA
+1 MLWIFLGILFASITI
-15 LGLPIAFGLGVAA
+15 GLPIAFGLGVAA
-28 VVMAVLSDIPL
+28 LVMAVLSDVPL
-39 SILIEQSI
+39 SILIEQSV

-59 FFILVGEVMSAGG
+59 FFILVGEVMSTGG

-83 LVGFIRGGLGQ
+83 LVGFMRGGLGQ

-120 MIPSMT
+120 MIPPMKD
-126 RQGYTAPQATAINT
+126 QGYSAADATAINT

-163 TSISR
+163 TSISQ

-173 IVPGLLIGLALMVTT
+173 IVPGLLIGFALMVTT
-188 FIMASL
+188 FILSTL
-194 EHAGQTRKFRL
+194 YKTGRTRPFRL
-205 APLWQAF
+205 DVLWQAF
-212 KAAWLALVLPVIVV
+212 KDAWLALVLPVIVI
-226 GGIIAGVFTA
+226 GGIIGGVFTA

-251 VVCYREIRLGD
+251 LVVYREFRIVEI
-262 LWGMCIR
+262 WGMLIR
-269 TARLTGMVMLLLAFA
+269 TARLTGMVLLLLAFA

-299 LVQQVQAI
+299 LVLQVQSI
-307 TQEPFLLLLIVAA
+307 TQDPFWLLMIVAGLLLLV
-320 LLLLIVAALLL
+320 
-331 LIVAALLLL
+331 
-340 IGFVMDLTPAM
+340 GFVMDLTPAM
-351 VIMAPMLAPIVTSV
+351 VIMAPMLMPIVTSV
-365 GVDPAYFGVLMAFIL
+365 DVDPVYFGVLMAYVL

-396 CGVGKVSMES
+396 CGVGKVSMQQ
-406 LVKAMLPYYAALL
+406 LVRAMLPYYGALL
-419 VMLLV
+419 VV
-424 LVAFPGLVTWLPDL
+424 LVILIAFPGLVTWLPEL
-438 TAVRGN
+438 TAVRGS

>member
-15 LGLPIAFGLGVAA
+15 IGLPIAFGLGVAA
-28 VVMAVLSDIPL
+28 LVMALLSDIPL

-59 FFILVGEVMSAGG
+59 FFILVGEVMSNGG

-83 LVGFIRGGLGQ
+83 LVGFMRGGLGQ

-120 MIPSMT
+120 MIPSMKQ
-126 RQGYTAPQATAINT
+126 QGYSAPHATAINT

-149 PPSIPLILYGIVTE
+149 PPSIPLILFGIVTE

-173 IVPGLLIGLALMVTT
+173 IVPGMLIGFALMVTT
-188 FIMASL
+188 FILATL
-194 EHAGQTRKFRL
+194 QHAGQTRKFRL
-205 APLWQAF
+205 DRLWETF
-212 KAAWLALVLPVIVV
+212 KAAWLALVLPVIVI
-226 GGIIAGVFTA
+226 GGIIGGVFTA

-251 VVCYREIRLGD
+251 LVVYREFHIKA
-262 LWGMCIR
+262 LWGMLIR
-269 TARLTGMVMLLLAFA
+269 TARLTGMVLLLLAFA

-299 LVQQVQAI
+299 LVKQVQAI
-307 TQEPFLLLLIVAA
+307 TQDPFWLLMIVAFLLLI
-320 LLLLIVAALLL
+320 
-331 LIVAALLLL
+331 

-351 VIMAPMLAPIVTSV
+351 VIMAPMLTPIVTSV
-365 GVDPAYFGVLMAFIL
+365 GVDPVYFGVLMAFIL

-396 CGVGKVSMES
+396 CGVGKVSMEQ
-406 LVKAMLPYYAALL
+406 LVKAMLPYYVALL
-419 VMLLV
+419 VVLV
-424 LVAFPGLVTWLPDL
+424 ILVAFPGIVTWLPNL
-438 TAVRGN
+438 TAVSG